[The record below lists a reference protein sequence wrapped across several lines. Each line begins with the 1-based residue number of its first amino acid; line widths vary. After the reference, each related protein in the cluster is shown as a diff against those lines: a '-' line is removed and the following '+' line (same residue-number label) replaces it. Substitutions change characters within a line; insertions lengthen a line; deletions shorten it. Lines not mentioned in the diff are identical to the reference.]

1 MEYGISI
8 TFEHASHVASAA
20 MAKAA
25 AIDAPAVIAVV
36 DAGGHLM
43 VLMRRDHTQFG
54 SIRVAEAKA
63 HAAVAFKRPTKV
75 FEDSLAQ
82 TPRILAIPEATPID
96 GGLPLVSCGQI
107 VGGIGAAGAT
117 PQQDGQVAAAGAD
130 AFSKLAQQAAQG
142 ARWQA

>member
-1 MEYGISI
+1 MEYGTSIS
-8 TFEHASHVASAA
+8 FEHASHVASAA

-25 AIDAPAVIAVV
+25 TIDAATVVAVV

-96 GGLPLVSCGQI
+96 GGLPLVREGRI

-117 PQQDGQVAAAGAD
+117 PQQDGEVAGAGVE
-130 AFSKLAQQAAQG
+130 AFSKLSRQAA
-142 ARWQA
+142 

>member
-1 MEYGISI
+1 MEYGTSISL
-8 TFEHASHVASAA
+8 EQASHVASAA
-20 MAKAA
+20 IAKAA
-25 AIDAPAVIAVV
+25 AIDAGSVVAVV

-43 VLMRRDHTQFG
+43 VLLRRDHTQFG

-82 TPRILAIPEATPID
+82 TPRILAIPEATPIN
-96 GGLPLVSCGQI
+96 GGLPLLHEGRI

-117 PQQDGQVAAAGAD
+117 PQQDGDVAGAGAA
-130 AFSKLAQQAAQG
+130 AFSKLSPQNG
-142 ARWQA
+142 LG

>member
-1 MEYGISI
+1 MEYGTSI

-25 AIDAPAVIAVV
+25 AMDAATVVAVV

-82 TPRILAIPEATPID
+82 SPRILAIPEATPID
-96 GGLPLVSCGQI
+96 GGLPLVHDGRI

-117 PQQDGQVAAAGAD
+117 PQQDGEVAGAGAD
-130 AFSKLAQQAAQG
+130 AFSKLAMRTA
-142 ARWQA
+142 

>member
-1 MEYGISI
+1 MEYGTSIS
-8 TFEHASHVASAA
+8 FEHASHVASAA

-25 AIDAPAVIAVV
+25 AIDAATVVAVV

-82 TPRILAIPEATPID
+82 TPRILAIPEAMPID
-96 GGLPLVSCGQI
+96 GGLPLVREGRI

-117 PQQDGQVAAAGAD
+117 PRQDGEVAGAGVE
-130 AFSKLAQQAAQG
+130 AFSKLSQQAA
-142 ARWQA
+142 

>member
-1 MEYGISI
+1 MEYGTSIS
-8 TFEHASHVASAA
+8 FKQASRVATAA
-20 MAKAA
+20 MARAE
-25 AIDAPAVIAVV
+25 AIDAAAVVAVV

-43 VLMRRDHTQFG
+43 ILMRRDHTQFG

-63 HAAVAFKRPTKV
+63 HAAVAFKRPTKI

-96 GGLPLVSCGQI
+96 GGLPLVRDGRI

-117 PQQDGQVAAAGAD
+117 PQQDGEVAGAGLN
-130 AFSKLAQQAAQG
+130 AFENLSQQETA
-142 ARWQA
+142 